1 MNTTQENNDNINQD
15 DSNTE
20 QDTIK
25 DNISNNIKGDAQNN
39 AAPIINPEP
48 ALAAAAR
55 AEQDKINNDSQGA
68 DVLPAIKESKVKDA
82 SEFGK
87 VAVVYGGSSNERSV
101 SLDSGAAVLQA
112 LQNQGVDATHFDPK
126 DQDITELRQYDRVF
140 NVLHGRG
147 GEDGLLQGVLQW
159 FNIPQTGS
167 GILASALGMDKV
179 RTKQL
184 WQGCGLSTAPFSIL
198 TADTDWQQ
206 VVNMLGLPLI
216 IKPVH
221 EGSSIGMTKVN
232 HLDELPAAYATAV
245 QCGDVVM
252 AERWITGREFTIVI
266 IDDEAYPV
274 IRLEPA
280 DITNF
285 YDFEAKYNRNDT
297 SYYIPCGL
305 SVADEKH
312 LQDLSLSAFRAVEAK
327 GWGRIDAMQDEAG
340 NFWLLEVNT
349 VPGMT
354 SHSLVP
360 MAAKARGMDFE
371 RLCWHILAQTV

>member
-1 MNTTQENNDNINQD
+1 MTTDN
-15 DSNTE
+15 
-20 QDTIK
+20 K
-25 DNISNNIKGDAQNN
+25 DNNSTQKSAINDTSLDAITN
-39 AAPIINPEP
+39 A
-48 ALAAAAR
+48 
-55 AEQDKINNDSQGA
+55 
-68 DVLPAIKESKVKDA
+68 KDA
-82 SEFGK
+82 SQFGK

-126 DQDITELRQYDRVF
+126 HQDITELRAYDRVF

-159 FNIPQTGS
+159 FEIPQTGS

-184 WQGCGLSTAPFSIL
+184 WHGCGLSTAPFSLL

-221 EGSSIGMTKVN
+221 EGSSIGMTKVH

-245 QCGDVVM
+245 QCGDEVM

-305 SVADEKH
+305 STADEKH
-312 LQDLSLSAFRAVEAK
+312 LQDLSLAAFRAVDAK
-327 GWGRIDAMQDEAG
+327 GWGRVDAMQDEAG
-340 NFWLLEVNT
+340 NFWLLEINT

-360 MAAKARGMDFE
+360 MAAKARGLDFDA
-371 RLCWHILAQTV
+371 LCWHILAQTL

>member
-1 MNTTQENNDNINQD
+1 MTNNTNKDTDMTQSLITKNHPSTTNDEVATDSDTANI
-15 DSNTE
+15 T
-20 QDTIK
+20 
-25 DNISNNIKGDAQNN
+25 
-39 AAPIINPEP
+39 NPEP
-48 ALAAAAR
+48 ALAAAAQ
-55 AEQDKINNDSQGA
+55 AQQDGEGKVAYDSYEENKLA
-68 DVLPAIKESKVKDA
+68 TSDSSALDPTT
-82 SEFGK
+82 FGK

-112 LQNQGVDATHFDPK
+112 LQNRGVDAVHFDPK
-126 DQDITELRQYDRVF
+126 YQDITELRDYDRVF

-159 FNIPQTGS
+159 LDIPQTGS

-184 WQGCGLSTAPFSIL
+184 WQGCGLSTAPFALL

-232 HLDELPAAYATAV
+232 NLDELPAAYETAS
-245 QCGDVVM
+245 QCGDAVM

-280 DITNF
+280 DIANF
-285 YDFEAKYNRNDT
+285 YDFDAKYNRDDT

-305 SVADEKH
+305 SANDEKH
-312 LQDLSLSAFRAVEAK
+312 LQALSLAAFRAVDAK
-327 GWGRIDAMQDEAG
+327 GWGRIDAMQDNSG
-340 NFWLLEVNT
+340 NFWLLEINT

-371 RLCWHILAQTV
+371 TLCLHILAQTL